1 MTRVALTINGTHRE
15 IDVEPR
21 LSLADFLRDH
31 EQLTG
36 THIGCEHGVCGACTV
51 LVDGA
56 PARSCILFAVA
67 CEGADITTLEGLE
80 EDPVVAALRTAFH
93 QHHGLQCGYCT
104 PGMLIAARDIV
115 TRLPDA
121 DEDRMRVELSGNL
134 CRCTGYV
141 GIVAA
146 IASVQKQHR
155 DSPLISAPARDRL
168 GPHGSHP
175 PAKENR
181 DASGTGATVARAPIA
196 RQRPPPAAAS
206 DIDLSGEDWAAL
218 EAAGVELRQ
227 SFDVSF
233 PRDTV
238 WQFFADLG
246 RVAPCF
252 PGARLTSEPH
262 DHRAEGE
269 LIVTLGPITSVFAGV
284 LETERDDTR
293 WTGIVRGIGRDAK
306 SATGARAIITYQVAA
321 GAGDTS
327 RVSVSVKF
335 LLAGPLAHFSRSGL
349 VKNVADHLTKT
360 FAGNLEARLSGVRA
374 ADTATSL
381 SAGAIM
387 RGVIWGWIAA
397 PFRILFG
404 K

>member
-1 MTRVALTINGTHRE
+1 MTRLALTINGTHRE

-31 EQLTG
+31 EQLTA
-36 THIGCEHGVCGACTV
+36 THLGCEHGVCGACTV

-80 EDPVVAALRTAFH
+80 EDPVVDALRTAFH

-121 DEDRMRVELSGNL
+121 GEHRMRVELSGNL

-155 DSPLISAPARDRL
+155 EAPLISAPARDRL

-175 PAKENR
+175 PAKKPR
-181 DASGTGATVARAPIA
+181 DASATGAPGPIA
-196 RQRPPPAAAS
+196 RQPPPPAAAS

-227 SFDVSF
+227 AFDVSF

-238 WQFFADLG
+238 WHFFADLR
-246 RVAPCF
+246 RVAHCL
-252 PGARLTSEPH
+252 PGARLTSEPQ
-262 DHRAEGE
+262 DHWAEGE
-269 LIVTLGPITSVFAGV
+269 LTVTLGPITSVFAGV
-284 LETERDDTR
+284 LETERDDSR
-293 WTGIVRGIGRDAK
+293 WTGIVRGVGRDAK
-306 SATGARAIITYQVAA
+306 SASRARAIITYQVDAKA
-321 GAGDTS
+321 DDVS

-349 VKNVADHLTKT
+349 VKNVADQLTKT
-360 FAGNLEARLSGVRA
+360 FADNLEARLSGVLA

-381 SAGAIM
+381 SAGALM
-387 RGVIWGWIAA
+387 RGVIWGWITA

>member
-1 MTRVALTINGTHRE
+1 MTRLSLTINGTERE

-21 LSLADFLRDH
+21 LSLADFLRDREH
-31 EQLTG
+31 LTA

-56 PARSCILFAVA
+56 PTRSCILFAVA

-80 EDPVVAALRTAFH
+80 EDPVVEALRSAF
-93 QHHGLQCGYCT
+93 QEHHGLQCGYCT
-104 PGMLIAARDIV
+104 PGMLISARDIL

-121 DEDRMRVELSGNL
+121 GEDRMRLELSGNL

-146 IASVQKQHR
+146 IRSVQEKHR
-155 DSPLISAPARDRL
+155 DSPLISVPLRDGL

-175 PAKENR
+175 PAKKDRE
-181 DASGTGATVARAPIA
+181 ASGMGARGPITRQVPQRAA
-196 RQRPPPAAAS
+196 LTE
-206 DIDLSGEDWAAL
+206 IDLSGEDWAAV
-218 EAAGVELRQ
+218 EAAGVELQQ
-227 SFDVSF
+227 SFDVGY
-233 PRDTV
+233 PRNTV
-238 WQFFADLG
+238 WKFFEDLG
-246 RVAPCF
+246 RVAQCM
-252 PGARLTSEPH
+252 PGARLTAQPQ

-269 LIVTLGPITSVFAGV
+269 LTVKLGPITSAFSGV
-284 LETERDDTR
+284 LEIKRDDKQY
-293 WTGIVRGIGRDAK
+293 TGVVHGAGRDSK
-306 SATGARAIITYQVAA
+306 SATRARAIITYQVSAEA
-321 GAGDTS
+321 DDVS

-335 LLAGPLAHFSRSGL
+335 LLAGTLAQFSRSGL

-360 FAGNLEARLSGVRA
+360 FARNLEAQLSGIPA
-374 ADTATSL
+374 ADSATSL
-381 SAGAIM
+381 SALSVM
-387 RGVIWGWIAA
+387 RAVIWGWITA